1 MQSRAEHTP
10 QVGTGMTPEGRNRY
24 IRNAVFYYFCG
35 GVGWIFGSDYLLS
48 LLLNS
53 EQLLRLSVLKGL
65 GYIVLTASLLFY
77 VLHAV
82 PDRARVEQR
91 VGPEETY
98 FRPDMLH
105 QWPSWLGYLIALLS
119 PWVILQLR
127 LSIPYDTASPPM
139 TLLFLTPIILSALL
153 GGMGPGVIATL
164 HSVLLYNYYTIA
176 PLYELKVGDPPVFF
190 RWMLLLINGMLLSLL
205 SAALRRLLLDAY
217 QRQKTLEEALARA
230 QALRESL
237 PDLVWQ
243 KDLNLRYVT
252 VNRHF
257 AENVGKTSGMLAGK
271 RAAELLPPEQA
282 QQEEAD
288 ERQMLAQRE
297 PIEREEVWSRDGHAR
312 WMRVMRAPILDA
324 HGQCLGVVGIARD
337 ITSFREQTL
346 ERARAEVRLR
356 ESEAHLR
363 LAQGVAHLGS
373 WVYDAEKQLNLCS
386 EEASR
391 LWGLNGRTSMSNME
405 WLALVHPDDRPM
417 IVQAWT
423 EAARTGILDIEYRV
437 VYSDGS
443 HCWLH
448 GVADC
453 TINEQGKLVKAIGTV
468 QDIDALKR
476 SELALQ
482 RSRMAL
488 SRTQEM
494 AEVGGWEADIGS
506 EICHHSPEASCIN
519 GMGPGPVPFSEY
531 FAKVHPDDLPRM
543 LFNWD
548 EAVRACRL
556 YELEYRFFVA
566 GQEKWL
572 RDRAEFI
579 LNEHGIAIRAIGMT
593 QNITPLRQAQLA
605 LERHGEQLE
614 QQVHAR
620 TQELEIARQQAERLA
635 QVKSE
640 FLANMSHEIRTPL
653 NGVLGLAQLGHRRAQ
668 DELTRSYFAR
678 ILGSGTLLM
687 GILNDI
693 LDYSRLE
700 AGKVHIESVKL
711 SLPDVLEQVLNLMQE
726 RAAERGIRLNSCQAP
741 ELPQLWQGDPL
752 RLAQILL
759 NLLSNAIKFTEQ
771 GQVALHLEHAQ
782 GLRLVV
788 EDTGIGMSATQ
799 VERLFQPFEQ
809 ADSSTT
815 RRFGGSGLGLAITHR
830 LVQHMNGTI
839 SVSSRPG
846 EGSRFEVWLPWN
858 PLPVQPSD
866 ELRQERLPRHTA
878 QHRLQGV
885 SVLVAE
891 DNEVNRLIMAEILS
905 LEGATF
911 RCVEDGEALLH
922 LIEKEGEAHFDMVLM
937 DLHMPRMD
945 GFDAKL
951 QLSFIAPELPVIGV
965 SADVTVEERAR
976 CLAAGMLDHVPKPVD
991 IEVLVNSIQQHR
1003 RLPKSSVSSTL
1014 RESLMP
1020 AERTPL
1026 LLPSTPSSIPWEVVT
1041 RRLPGGPLLLQ
1052 RLIQAAQKSVPAN
1065 LEALKLAYQRYDWAA
1080 VAFSAHALKGTA
1092 GIFRDE
1098 HFLEACRRLELAA
1111 RGSLA
1116 VDPTLVE
1123 RVEQTGEAFLQALAL
1138 MHTSRPD
1145 AQEHASSA

>member
-1 MQSRAEHTP
+1 MTAESRNH
-10 QVGTGMTPEGRNRY
+10 Y
-24 IRNAVFYYFCG
+24 IRKAVVYYFCG

-48 LLLNS
+48 LVAS
-53 EQLLRLSVLKGL
+53 PQQLLELHLLKGL

-77 VLHAV
+77 TLHAV
-82 PDRARVEQR
+82 PDSAQTKHAAT
-91 VGPEETY
+91 PEPGY
-98 FRPDMLH
+98 FRPDMLY
-105 QWPSWLGYLIALLS
+105 QWPHWLGYTIALLS
-119 PWVILQLR
+119 PWVVLQLR
-127 LSIPYDTASPPM
+127 LSIPFESGSPPM

-153 GGMGPGVIATL
+153 GGMGPGVLATL
-164 HSVLLYNYYTIA
+164 CSVLLYNYYTLP
-176 PLYELKVGDPPVFF
+176 PLHQLKVGAPPVFF
-190 RWMLLLINGMLLSLL
+190 RWMMLLINGMMLSLL
-205 SAALRRLLLDAY
+205 SATLRRLLLDAY

-243 KDLNLRYVT
+243 KDLNLCYVT

-257 AENVGKTSGMLAGK
+257 AENVGKTSSMLAGT
-271 RAAELLPPEQA
+271 RATELLPLEQA

-288 ERQMLAQRE
+288 EQQILAQRE
-297 PIEREEVWSRDGHAR
+297 PIEREEIWNHDGQAR

-337 ITSFREQTL
+337 ITSFREQTH
-346 ERARAEVRLR
+346 ERTRAEARLR
-356 ESEAHLR
+356 ESEAHLKR
-363 LAQGVAHLGS
+363 AQGVAHLGS
-373 WVYDAEKQLNLCS
+373 WVYDAEKQLNVCS

-391 LWGLNGRTSMSNME
+391 LWGLNGRTTMSSME
-405 WLALVHPDDRPM
+405 WLALIHPEDRPR
-417 IVQAWT
+417 IYQAWK
-423 EAARTGILDIEYRV
+423 EAAHTGILDIEYRV
-437 VYSDGS
+437 VYADGS
-443 HCWLH
+443 HRWLH
-448 GVADC
+448 GMAECVMGQ
-453 TINEQGKLVKAIGTV
+453 QGQLLRATGTV

-482 RSRMAL
+482 NSRMAL

-494 AEVGGWEADIGS
+494 AEVGGWEADIVAQV
-506 EICHHSPEASCIN
+506 CHHSPEAHRIN
-519 GMGPGPVPFSEY
+519 GMGPGPAPFSEY
-531 FAKVHPDDLPRM
+531 FAKVHPDDLPGM
-543 LFNWD
+543 LLKWED
-548 EAVRACRL
+548 AVRNRQL
-556 YELEYRFFVA
+556 YEQEYRFFAA

-579 LNEHGIAIRAIGMT
+579 LNEQGIAIRAIGMT

-620 TQELEIARQQAERLA
+620 TQELEIARQQAEHLA

-653 NGVLGLAQLGHRRAQ
+653 NGVLGLAQLGHRRSQ

-711 SLPDVLEQVLNLMQE
+711 SLPEVLEQVLNLMQE
-726 RAAERGIRLNSCQAP
+726 RAAERGIRLRSHQGP
-741 ELPQLWQGDPL
+741 ELPPLWQGDPL

-771 GQVALHLEHAQ
+771 GEVVLHLVYAQ

-830 LVQHMNGTI
+830 LVQHMNGKI

-846 EGSRFEVWLPWN
+846 EGSRFEVWLPWI
-858 PLPVQPSD
+858 PLSMQPSD
-866 ELRQERLPRHTA
+866 ELPQNRMPHASTQPRLR
-878 QHRLQGV
+878 GV

-911 RCVEDGEALLH
+911 RCVEDGEALVN
-922 LIEKEGEAHFDMVLM
+922 LIEQEGEAQFDMVLM

-951 QLSFIAPELPVIGV
+951 QLSFMAPELPVIGV

-976 CLAAGMLDHVPKPVD
+976 CLAAGMLDHIPKPVD
-991 IEVLVNSIQQHR
+991 IEVLVSSIEQHR
-1003 RLPKSSVSSTL
+1003 RIRTSGNASVL
-1014 RESLMP
+1014 LESRVP
-1020 AERTPL
+1020 TERSPL
-1026 LLPSTPSSIPWEVVT
+1026 LLPSAPSTIPWDVVT

-1052 RLIQAAQKSVPAN
+1052 RLIQAAQQSVPAN
-1065 LEALKLAYQRYDWAA
+1065 LEALKLAYQRYDWPA

-1111 RGSLA
+1111 RSSLA
-1116 VDPTLVE
+1116 VEPTLVE

-1138 MHTSRPD
+1138 LHTSRPE
-1145 AQEHASSA
+1145 AQAHASSV